1 MFSELA
7 YQFRKK
13 SGSHQE
19 VREVLGKC
27 SPSQQKSLIMGAWR
41 NFFAIILGIL
51 IYQTQIHKKLEVLL
65 KNTDAYNEFLE
76 YFSVSTSGNDL
87 NEDKNIFHL
96 AKMNLTMAQE
106 NEEGF
111 QEVSKKL
118 YEAFNKYCRFC
129 IMLLNLEGFSRQIT
143 CIYGKQF
150 KQFLATVNFLG

>member
-1 MFSELA
+1 M
-7 YQFRKK
+7 
-13 SGSHQE
+13 
-19 VREVLGKC
+19 LGKC

-118 YEAFNKYCRFC
+118 TEASG
-129 IMLLNLEGFSRQIT
+129 L
-143 CIYGKQF
+143 
-150 KQFLATVNFLG
+150 

>member
-1 MFSELA
+1 MSDF
-7 YQFRKK
+7 
-13 SGSHQE
+13 
-19 VREVLGKC
+19 
-27 SPSQQKSLIMGAWR
+27 
-41 NFFAIILGIL
+41 
-51 IYQTQIHKKLEVLL
+51 
-65 KNTDAYNEFLE
+65 KNDR
-76 YFSVSTSGNDL
+76 
-87 NEDKNIFHL
+87 NIFHL
-96 AKMNLTMAQE
+96 DKINLTRAEE